1 MPQEALLITRRSI
14 LAGLAVTFA
23 VPAVAGPPGRGGQ
36 GRGPARMPG
45 VPAGVAAPDFA
56 LNDIDTGEVIQL
68 SQIYGEKPVVLVFGS
83 FT

>member
-1 MPQEALLITRRSI
+1 
-14 LAGLAVTFA
+14 
-23 VPAVAGPPGRGGQ
+23 
-36 GRGPARMPG
+36 MPG
-45 VPAGVAAPDFA
+45 VPAGGAAPDFA